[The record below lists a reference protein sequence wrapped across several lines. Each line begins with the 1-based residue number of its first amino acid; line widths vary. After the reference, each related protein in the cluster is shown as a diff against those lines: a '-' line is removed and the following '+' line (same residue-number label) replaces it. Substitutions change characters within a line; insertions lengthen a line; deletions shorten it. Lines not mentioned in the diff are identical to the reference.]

1 MSYTL
6 VLEWMPG
13 DLYMS
18 AVTARCTAPTSSYSV
33 VWLPTNK
40 VYQIT
45 LYCGSTSLV
54 SFLVGAFRGKA
65 WSYMKTTYFRLTKS
79 ENEIMELL
87 WREGRPLSRSEI
99 IDLTPDR
106 TWKPASIH
114 ILLNSMLEKGA
125 IQVAGFVQST
135 KNYART
141 FTPTLTADE
150 YAVLQFKHS
159 SAFNEQSVLCLV
171 SALVEDI
178 QDQDTLA
185 KLGDILEKRKLQL
198 G

>member
-1 MSYTL
+1 MIDLRDGDTIAGIT
-6 VLEWMPG
+6 MPHREA
-13 DLYMS
+13 YM
-18 AVTARCTAPTSSYSV
+18 
-33 VWLPTNK
+33 
-40 VYQIT
+40 
-45 LYCGSTSLV
+45 
-54 SFLVGAFRGKA
+54 
-65 WSYMKTTYFRLTKS
+65 MKSYFRLTKS

-114 ILLNSMLEKGA
+114 ILLNSMLDKGA
-125 IQVAGFVQST
+125 IEVASFVQST

-141 FTPTLTADE
+141 FKPTLTADE

-159 SAFNEQSVLCLV
+159 SAFNDQSVIRLV
-171 SALVEDI
+171 SDLVEDI
-178 QDQDTLA
+178 QDRATLDQLNA
-185 KLGDILEKRKLQL
+185 ILEKRKLQL

>member
-1 MSYTL
+1 
-6 VLEWMPG
+6 
-13 DLYMS
+13 
-18 AVTARCTAPTSSYSV
+18 
-33 VWLPTNK
+33 
-40 VYQIT
+40 
-45 LYCGSTSLV
+45 
-54 SFLVGAFRGKA
+54 
-65 WSYMKTTYFRLTKS
+65 MKTTYFRLTKS

-171 SALVEDI
+171 SALVETSRTRTHW
-178 QDQDTLA
+178 QSWATSWKSGNCSWANVSPKCKGLSRA
-185 KLGDILEKRKLQL
+185 TGPALKTFGP
-198 G
+198 

>member
-1 MSYTL
+1 
-6 VLEWMPG
+6 
-13 DLYMS
+13 
-18 AVTARCTAPTSSYSV
+18 
-33 VWLPTNK
+33 
-40 VYQIT
+40 
-45 LYCGSTSLV
+45 
-54 SFLVGAFRGKA
+54 
-65 WSYMKTTYFRLTKS
+65 MKTTYFRLTKS

-159 SAFNEQSVLCLV
+159 SAFNEQSLFHLV
-171 SALVEDI
+171 SALVEDME
-178 QDQDTLA
+178 DRESLDR
-185 KLGDILEKRKLQL
+185 LGELLEKRKQQL

>member
-1 MSYTL
+1 MIEKRSVPPCSL
-6 VLEWMPG
+6 FL
-13 DLYMS
+13 LYGVRMIPLGLGNGGC
-18 AVTARCTAPTSSYSV
+18 AAGICRKHGCTKQALRPEGVISSV
-33 VWLPTNK
+33 KRP
-40 VYQIT
+40 
-45 LYCGSTSLV
+45 
-54 SFLVGAFRGKA
+54 
-65 WSYMKTTYFRLTKS
+65 YFKLTKS
-79 ENEIMELL
+79 EMEIMDLL
-87 WREGRPLSRSEI
+87 WKEKRPLCRSEI
-99 IDLTPDR
+99 IALSPDR
-106 TWKPASIH
+106 SWKAGSIH

>member
-1 MSYTL
+1 
-6 VLEWMPG
+6 
-13 DLYMS
+13 
-18 AVTARCTAPTSSYSV
+18 
-33 VWLPTNK
+33 
-40 VYQIT
+40 
-45 LYCGSTSLV
+45 
-54 SFLVGAFRGKA
+54 
-65 WSYMKTTYFRLTKS
+65 MKTTYFRLTKS

-178 QDQDTLA
+178 QDQTPWQSWATSWKSETAAGLTSLPNA
-185 KLGDILEKRKLQL
+185 KGCPGQP
-198 G
+198 GQP

>member
-1 MSYTL
+1 MS
-6 VLEWMPG
+6 V
-13 DLYMS
+13 
-18 AVTARCTAPTSSYSV
+18 R
-33 VWLPTNK
+33 
-40 VYQIT
+40 
-45 LYCGSTSLV
+45 
-54 SFLVGAFRGKA
+54 
-65 WSYMKTTYFRLTKS
+65 
-79 ENEIMELL
+79 NEIKAQIIRAGYTMQEAVDLLHEEYGWSDSVSNLSAKLQRESIRYKEVMELL

>member
-1 MSYTL
+1 
-6 VLEWMPG
+6 
-13 DLYMS
+13 
-18 AVTARCTAPTSSYSV
+18 
-33 VWLPTNK
+33 
-40 VYQIT
+40 
-45 LYCGSTSLV
+45 
-54 SFLVGAFRGKA
+54 
-65 WSYMKTTYFRLTKS
+65 MKTTYFRLTKS

-150 YAVLQFKHS
+150 YAVLQFK
-159 SAFNEQSVLCLV
+159 QSVLCLV

>member
-1 MSYTL
+1 
-6 VLEWMPG
+6 
-13 DLYMS
+13 
-18 AVTARCTAPTSSYSV
+18 
-33 VWLPTNK
+33 
-40 VYQIT
+40 
-45 LYCGSTSLV
+45 
-54 SFLVGAFRGKA
+54 
-65 WSYMKTTYFRLTKS
+65 MKKMYFRLTKS
-79 ENEIMELL
+79 ENEIMDLL
-87 WREGRPLSRSEI
+87 WKEDRPLSRSEI

-106 TWKPASIH
+106 SWKPASIH

-159 SAFNEQSVLCLV
+159 SAFNEQSVFHLV
-171 SALVEDI
+171 STLVDDI
-178 QDQDTLA
+178 QDQDTLDQI
-185 KLGDILEKRKLQL
+185 GVVLEKRKLQL